1 MKRFS
6 KIISFFMI
14 AGLLYIVIFS
24 FILINNNVKKTE
36 NDQKPEGEV
45 FKPLEDFTPPVITAK
60 EQYTA
65 DVDKGY
71 NCYSYIID
79 YENSYYN
86 FIVVEGIVDDKIT
99 YGVFFFNDVSRNYYI
114 TLVNEQTG
122 LRQLFPETARG
133 DVYVLGFHL
142 KEGSS
147 YTILIRDKKSHE
159 QHLPF
164 KLSFGLKT
172 EEEISSSAKTG
183 LSKGVS
189 ITTLETAYWFKPFKI
204 NLPALIISF
213 FIALAIV
220 SLIVIIYFY
229 RRKKGVFQKKDKSDF
244 DFEKFVNSEEFD
256 NFISKEIEKPVL
268 EIKAENITVEDARE
282 DETTVVIKE
291 EVIEPVYKRYE
302 RDVESE
308 HSDFNFTKYLEKEGL
323 PTDYSQLD
331 DETKNQITL
340 RLMYLK
346 DQNLITVD
354 DYLKEISKLW
364 KS

>member
-6 KIISFFMI
+6 KIISFFKI

-24 FILINNNVKKTE
+24 FTLLNNVKETKNNE
-36 NDQKPEGEV
+36 KPEDEV
-45 FKPLEDFTPPVITAK
+45 VIPLENFAPSAATAK
-60 EQYTA
+60 EQYKA
-65 DVDKGY
+65 AVEKGY
-71 NCYSYIID
+71 YCYSYIVD

-122 LRQLFPETARG
+122 LRQIFPETRRG
-133 DVYVLGFHL
+133 DVHVLGFHL
-142 KEGSS
+142 KEDSS
-147 YTILIRDKKSHE
+147 YTILIRDKKAHE
-159 QHLPF
+159 QNLPF
-164 KLSFGLKT
+164 DLSFGLKT
-172 EEEISSSAKTG
+172 REEISSAATAG

-189 ITTLETAYWFKPFKI
+189 IVDLETAYWFKPLKI

-213 FIALAIV
+213 FIALAV
-220 SLIVIIYFY
+220 ASLIVIVYFY
-229 RRKKGVFQKKDKSDF
+229 RRKKGVFQKKDKLDF

-256 NFISKEIEKPVL
+256 DFLSKEIEKPTL
-268 EIKAENITVEDARE
+268 EIKAEDITVEEARE
-282 DETTVVIKE
+282 DGTIIVAKE
-291 EVIEPVYKRYE
+291 EVTKPVYKRYE
-302 RDVESE
+302 RDVEAE
-308 HSDFNFTKYLEKEGL
+308 HSDFNFVKYLEKEGL
-323 PTDYSQLD
+323 PTDYTQLD